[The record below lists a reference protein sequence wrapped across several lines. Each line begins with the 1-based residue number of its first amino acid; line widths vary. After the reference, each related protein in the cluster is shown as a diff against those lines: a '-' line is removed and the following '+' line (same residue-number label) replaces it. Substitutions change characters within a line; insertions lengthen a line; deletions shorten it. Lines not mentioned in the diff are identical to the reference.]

1 MNSRL
6 LALLSVLV
14 IATISVVATIA
25 PSVFSFLKYIPW
37 GDKLGHFVL
46 FGVLTLAIA
55 SAIPGARCF
64 LYSAVLTAVL
74 VVIEET
80 LQIFAPT
87 RSFSIL
93 DLAASLSGVFIF
105 AIAGQVCRGKN
116 GK

>member
-6 LALLSVLV
+6 IALLSVLV

-25 PSVFSFLKYIPW
+25 PGVFSFLKFIPW

-46 FGVLTLAIA
+46 FGALTLAIA
-55 SAIPGARCF
+55 FAIPGARSF
-64 LYSAVLTAVL
+64 LYGAVLTAVL

-80 LQIFAPT
+80 LQILAPT
-87 RSFSIL
+87 RSFSML
-93 DLAASLSGVFIF
+93 DLGASLSGVLIF
-105 AIAGQVCRGKN
+105 TIAGQVYRGKN